1 MRAGRIMK
9 WNTTQDV
16 LEMKNQTHYWDRN
29 LPCGVVSA
37 QYLPSI
43 QRNSNDDGSRGG
55 AEELAEGRRRGM
67 QRRNRGLNFAV
78 RVRGG
83 QNMIPGSGI
92 GPVNSGLQ
100 L

>member
-1 MRAGRIMK
+1 MWCGI
-9 WNTTQDV
+9 NT
-16 LEMKNQTHYWDRN
+16 
-29 LPCGVVSA
+29 VSSFDTV
-37 QYLPSI
+37 QY
-43 QRNSNDDGSRGG
+43 NSNDDNSRG